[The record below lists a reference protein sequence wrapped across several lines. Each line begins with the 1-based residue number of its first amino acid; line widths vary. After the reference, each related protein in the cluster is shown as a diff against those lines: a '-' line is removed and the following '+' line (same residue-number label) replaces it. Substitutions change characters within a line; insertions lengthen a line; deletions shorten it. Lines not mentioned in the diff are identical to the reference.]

1 MCLTNKKHQ
10 NDFKLADYSSLVE
23 KLGRFRPHIRFLRKQ
38 MSQKSVSVKAAV
50 ADGTAVQTDQEAS
63 KEEAKVDTLKD
74 TSIQTVLYLEA

>member
-1 MCLTNKKHQ
+1 MV
-10 NDFKLADYSSLVE
+10 DAEV
-23 KLGRFRPHIRFLRKQ
+23 Q

>member
-1 MCLTNKKHQ
+1 MADQIVHENTRRGQHLVT
-10 NDFKLADYSSLVE
+10 KLSREAAPEMVDAEV
-23 KLGRFRPHIRFLRKQ
+23 Q
-38 MSQKSVSVKAAV
+38 MSQKSVSVKAAA